1 METNIET
8 TEGCFDPEEWIHTK
22 RTELANLIFK
32 HCLNIDDFTQAGNY
46 LIKYEFIQ
54 SPEFSIKLDNYKS
67 CLQLLFGSSIIR
79 SLMNYASVNKRNS
92 VNIIKQL
99 LKYFGYKLYSL
110 SEYQCL
116 MENGKKKYNTFYVI
130 KKMSK
135 ETHCV
140 EDSENT
146 QCDSLDEKKIKINL
160 KINTN
165 TK

>member
-1 METNIET
+1 MEIIED
-8 TEGCFDPEEWIHTK
+8 EEFFFDSDEWIHSK
-22 RTELANLIFK
+22 RIELTNLILK
-32 HCLNIDDFTQAGNY
+32 QCLGIDDFTKAGNY
-46 LIKYEFIQ
+46 LIKYDFIQ
-54 SPEFSIKLDNYKS
+54 SPEFSAKLDNYKP

-79 SLMNYASVNKRNS
+79 SLMNYASINKRNS

-130 KKMSK
+130 KQMDNLTKDVSGD
-135 ETHCV
+135 E
-140 EDSENT
+140 ENEI
-146 QCDSLDEKKIKINL
+146 QSKKIKVNL
-160 KINTN
+160 KND